1 MKFGFKKGDFRFPPP
16 KKNAFLYL
24 KDLSDKLIG
33 SFGKNMKYFH
43 FLPSSDH
50 GEDQLLAN
58 CFATP
63 TKKNKIGKSRR
74 EPQELDVR
82 GENQENEGK
91 YN

>member
-1 MKFGFKKGDFRFPPP
+1 
-16 KKNAFLYL
+16 
-24 KDLSDKLIG
+24 
-33 SFGKNMKYFH
+33 MKYFH

>member
-1 MKFGFKKGDFRFPPP
+1 
-16 KKNAFLYL
+16 
-24 KDLSDKLIG
+24 
-33 SFGKNMKYFH
+33 MKYFP

-82 GENQENEGK
+82 GENQENQENIISHFLSQLWTQ
-91 YN
+91 YI